1 MGARTGGVGTNK
13 ALGNGTNTSTTIA
26 EIGQSTANNYS
37 RQSLS
42 RAGGTWPSTL
52 SSGSYQA
59 SAPQVTFSFT
69 GAPSLNG
76 ATLWFLALNTTIGAD
91 NCLFGAD
98 LAATRTFSNGDTEKI
113 TITYRQT

>member
-1 MGARTGGVGTNK
+1 MGSRVGGVGATK
-13 ALGNGTNTSTTIA
+13 STGNGTDTSTTIA
-26 EIGQSTANNYS
+26 EIGQATPNGYA

-52 SSGSYQA
+52 STGSYQA
-59 SAPQVTFSFT
+59 SAPQVTFTFT
-69 GAPSLNG
+69 GTPTLNA
-76 ATLWFLALNTTIGAD
+76 ATLWFLGLNTTVGAD